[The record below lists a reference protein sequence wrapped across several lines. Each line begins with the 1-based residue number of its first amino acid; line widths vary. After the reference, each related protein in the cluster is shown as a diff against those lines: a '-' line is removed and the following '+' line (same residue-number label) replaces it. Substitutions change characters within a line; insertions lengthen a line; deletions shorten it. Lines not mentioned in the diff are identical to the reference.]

1 MVWSAR
7 LQSLPAQN
15 ESFYYGLSGA
25 PAEPLGAPRRTADGC
40 ILRPLARLARRLRL
54 LPLLPYVCGSPHGRS
69 IASLPPQ
76 ASSTPRRRTST
87 PHLRRPTRHYSRP
100 SRHCSSR
107 AAFPR
112 HRLHIQRNLSW
123 AHGAR
128 AEGIGARTSRWARTG
143 ARGGGRARAAARTGA
158 RTPPPVC
165 LVALPA
171 PHAPSAASALSHPRR
186 CPCHPL
192 LPLPPSPARARDRS
206 PGRVPA
212 SSNTTPA
219 TRPRRKFI
227 GRRPSLGAW
236 PRRAASTG

>member
-40 ILRPLARLARRLRL
+40 ILRPLAWRLRL

-143 ARGGGRARAAARTGA
+143 ARGGADGRTHATSRVPRSASRAACPLRCI
-158 RTPPPVC
+158 RS
-165 LVALPA
+165 LSPA
-171 PHAPSAASALSHPRR
+171 P
-186 CPCHPL
+186 
-192 LPLPPSPARARDRS
+192 LPLPPRRRHAVMLP
-206 PGRVPA
+206 PGCC
-212 SSNTTPA
+212 
-219 TRPRRKFI
+219 
-227 GRRPSLGAW
+227 L
-236 PRRAASTG
+236 TG